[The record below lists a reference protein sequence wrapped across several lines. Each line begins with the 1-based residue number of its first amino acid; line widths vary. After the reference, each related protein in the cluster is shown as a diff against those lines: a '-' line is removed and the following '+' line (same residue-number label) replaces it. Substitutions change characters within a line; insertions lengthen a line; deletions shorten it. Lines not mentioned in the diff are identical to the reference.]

1 MIDPRRAWP
10 AAISVALIGATLW
23 PLVRDPVKGDSFPL
37 STYPMFASGRPQK
50 IAISYAIAE
59 TAAGARRDL
68 TPAHLG
74 TAEVI
79 QAFVIVDGA
88 IARGPTGMRTLCQEV
103 AARVAS
109 DGDLADVARVRI
121 VTGMHDTV
129 AYLVDGAPGTLTE
142 HARCQVR
149 R

>member
-1 MIDPRRAWP
+1 MTRVGP
-10 AAISVALIGATLW
+10 AAISAVLVGATLW
-23 PLVRDPVKGDSFPL
+23 PLARDPAKGDSFPL

-59 TAAGARRDL
+59 TATGARREL

-74 TAEVI
+74 TAEVM

-88 IARGPTGMRTLCQEV
+88 IARGPAGTRALCQEV
-103 AARVAS
+103 AVRVAG
-109 DGDLADVARVRI
+109 DADLAEVARVRI

-142 HARCQVR
+142 RARCQVR